1 MLMCTVVVK
10 ANLLLCISCRIR
22 DMIEQ
27 SKIHEIKGVGEKTE
41 KLFAKLGIYTVG
53 DLLRYYPRNYDV
65 YEEAVPIAE
74 VEDGRTVTVTG
85 MIFGRVQVVKS
96 ELSGDDHSRK
106 RSTGT
111 VKAVWFRM
119 PFLKNTLA
127 GGGQIT
133 LRGRA
138 VNRRDG
144 LVLEH
149 PGKSFIQ
156 VKI

>member
-1 MLMCTVVVK
+1 MEMLEQLVDDDSNRISLVLWTGDVTEEVGRCFTFGKLKTLSRYMMLMCTEVS
-10 ANLLLCISCRIR
+10 ANLLLCISRRIR

-85 MIFGRVQVVKS
+85 MIFGRGRWVEV
-96 ELSGDDHSRK
+96 
-106 RSTGT
+106 GT
-111 VKAVWFRM
+111 CR
-119 PFLKNTLA
+119 
-127 GGGQIT
+127 
-133 LRGRA
+133 
-138 VNRRDG
+138 
-144 LVLEH
+144 
-149 PGKSFIQ
+149 
-156 VKI
+156 

>member
-1 MLMCTVVVK
+1 
-10 ANLLLCISCRIR
+10 
-22 DMIEQ
+22 MIEQ

-85 MIFGRVQVVKS
+85 MIFGRVQVGGSRNLQVTTIYVKD
-96 ELSGDDHSRK
+96 L
-106 RSTGT
+106 TGT
-111 VKAVWFRM
+111 IKAVWFRM

-149 PGKSFIQ
+149 PEIFYPSEKYEEKLHTLQPI
-156 VKI
+156 